1 MLPREHRVERCKEAK
16 SIQGALPARR
26 LVLPSP
32 GLFTQVILSKAKDL
46 PRLRLRQILRY
57 AQNDR
62 NALFMNN
69 PG

>member
-1 MLPREHRVERCKEAK
+1 MRHPDGR
-16 SIQGALPARR
+16 ALSSRY
-26 LVLPSP
+26 P

-46 PRLRLRQILRY
+46 PCLRLGQILRY

-69 PG
+69 PGYNRFPEM